1 MFHVGEVACTQWH
14 TATHVRLDKAA
25 GEATCHQCGLV
36 LRARLIRTD
45 TFAAAHGANDMANKN
60 PINLTS
66 TIGSFCNDRAPTNG
80 QQARKRVQ
88 NRCRQRRLERWQNRI
103 SMDYHSERFLYLVYV
118 MIDEFVERMELSK
131 RVGECAKALMRQ
143 YHARPDKPVKKTKIL
158 AAVFT
163 FMACRRLRRDRSF
176 ESFVSSGLVRKREL
190 GSHL

>member
-1 MFHVGEVACTQWH
+1 MFHVGEVACTQCH

-118 MIDEFVERMELSK
+118 MIDEFVERM
-131 RVGECAKALMRQ
+131 
-143 YHARPDKPVKKTKIL
+143 
-158 AAVFT
+158 
-163 FMACRRLRRDRSF
+163 
-176 ESFVSSGLVRKREL
+176 
-190 GSHL
+190 